1 MSPNY
6 LRDNRR
12 MNSANSQRLKHLHVR
27 RNQLETDIEMH
38 KRTLRDLEKEVSH
51 KQAQLRSVEQQIDE
65 IQNMRPMVS
74 EHAMLRYL
82 ERVKGIDLKE
92 IEKEILSDSVSDT
105 IETISSGR
113 IPISKDMELIVRKKT
128 VVTVNP
134 KGTEEDK

>member
-1 MSPNY
+1 
-6 LRDNRR
+6 

-38 KRTLRDLEKEVSH
+38 KKTIHDTEKELSH
-51 KQAQLRSVEQQIDE
+51 KQTQLRSVEQQIDE
-65 IQNMRPMVS
+65 IQNMKPMVS

-92 IEKEILSDSVSDT
+92 VEKEILSETIVDT

-113 IPISKDMELIVRKKT
+113 IPFSKDLELIVRKKT

-134 KGTEEDK
+134 KGDIS